1 MEVVGRPLPART
13 GLAFVLMLLTVA
25 EVPGY
30 VETEEFISDLDKPS
44 TFKLSSSDLFQG
56 KFQVCRIIP
65 EIRSYLLYIRRHEK
79 GEPGYKL
86 NTKGNGK
93 LL

>member
-44 TFKLSSSDLFQG
+44 TFKLSS
-56 KFQVCRIIP
+56 
-65 EIRSYLLYIRRHEK
+65 
-79 GEPGYKL
+79 
-86 NTKGNGK
+86 
-93 LL
+93 